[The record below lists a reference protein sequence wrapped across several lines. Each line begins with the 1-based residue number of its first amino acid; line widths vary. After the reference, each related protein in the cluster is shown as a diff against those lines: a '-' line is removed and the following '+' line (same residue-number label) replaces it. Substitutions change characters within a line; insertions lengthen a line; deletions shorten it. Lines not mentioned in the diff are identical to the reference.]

1 MEALFIIKYNYGF
14 WIHKFCGDNSYLP
27 LSSFCCL
34 VEGKGGNRYFEELM
48 WYIVKQNSYS

>member
-27 LSSFCCL
+27 LSGFCCL
-34 VEGKGGNRYFEELM
+34 VECKGGNRYFE
-48 WYIVKQNSYS
+48 